1 MDRRLENNS
10 FESVQPCRPQ
20 AGDRWGCSG
29 MGVCSNE
36 SRSQSHHLPVP
47 LLPPS
52 SDNCNA
58 HSNSIRQACHFKQQ
72 GLFIQDNR
80 LPVKL

>member
-10 FESVQPCRPQ
+10 FESVRPCRPQ

-47 LLPPS
+47 LLPHPVTIVMLIVTAS
-52 SDNCNA
+52 A
-58 HSNSIRQACHFKQQ
+58 RPATSNSKGCLNKITGCR
-72 GLFIQDNR
+72 
-80 LPVKL
+80 